1 MCLLRPYV
9 FVLSIA
15 LFGALSSLFL
25 SLSGELLMSFSGIQ
39 SMSGRLLG
47 SLTNLA
53 PLPMSSA
60 LSSQSSAG
68 SLSFRSLTFTL
79 LGSPVSLFLIL
90 AVHLVGNATIL

>member
-1 MCLLRPYV
+1 M
-9 FVLSIA
+9 A
-15 LFGALSSLFL
+15 LFGTLSGLPL

-53 PLPMSSA
+53 PLRISSA

-68 SLSFRSLTFTL
+68 FLSFKSLTLTL
-79 LGSPVSLFLIL
+79 LGSPVSLFLAEL
-90 AVHLVGNATIL
+90 FRGMLFKWKGENKKSHQK